1 MAEIKGENKEQN
13 MKRKYGISDKLRVT
27 LPPCSGVAF
36 AKSHGNMALEFEAGL
51 TKIEPKYATRSP
63 LWQPRPPPASLT
75 TIRRSTPLPSS
86 RASQRL
92 SPNLKITNI
101 APHLPPPPI
110 MSTFATRFTDRVFA
124 DASRVEHIRYDD
136 THQVHALRALEP
148 LDNINRFTG
157 VLSPAQIPL
166 AQQWL
171 DVLND
176 AAGFLPTL
184 KKPPGR
190 LSAPLMCA
198 GIAIT
203 EALDLTPI
211 TGDFKSHLH
220 IATVWALQLEL
231 VIKFPKA
238 THLLI
243 NANPKV
249 AQLADL
255 GRKQELFYQSQV
267 ASLHKLIP
275 AAPPLKADASVSL
288 PPISVLK
295 PVHWSS
301 PPPAAPATCR
311 EAKAQGSSPPP
322 EATVPHPKSRP
333 PVAPPPST
341 SSHKAEKPT
350 PPPTNATARHLEKI
364 RDSFGKHHLARCRA
378 PKAPTLLPPAVIP
391 KSTATSTSIID
402 DAASAVSSS
411 AITPSASASN
421 ADPPPQEA
429 STSTAISI
437 KAPQK
442 ASSVPPG
449 PSGQPRRL
457 SHVSDAALDRTLRSL
472 KAEIF
477 KARKGPKKPST
488 PSLPAP
494 PLSPPAPQKA
504 SLPLGAS
511 SSHSGSPQIFPPG
524 YVPVLIPLHL
534 LGAFLSSL
542 PPSS

>member
-1 MAEIKGENKEQN
+1 M
-13 MKRKYGISDKLRVT
+13 S
-27 LPPCSGVAF
+27 
-36 AKSHGNMALEFEAGL
+36 
-51 TKIEPKYATRSP
+51 PKTPTRSP
-63 LWQPRPPPASLT
+63 LWQPRPPPAPSTL
-75 TIRRSTPLPSS
+75 IRRSSPPPFS

-92 SPNLKITNI
+92 SPDLKITDI
-101 APHLPPPPI
+101 APHLPPTPN

-124 DASRVEHIRYDD
+124 DANRVEHIRYDD
-136 THQVHALRALEP
+136 SHQVHALRALEP

-171 DVLND
+171 DVFND

-220 IATVWALQLEL
+220 VATVWALQLEL
-231 VIKFPKA
+231 VIKFSKA

-267 ASLHKLIP
+267 ASLRKLIP
-275 AAPPLKADASVSL
+275 AAPPPKADASVQTPTL
-288 PPISVLK
+288 PPSPPSRSTAEAATQVSPPPTSIRK
-295 PVHWSS
+295 PVHWSP
-301 PPPAAPATCR
+301 PPPAAPAIGR
-311 EAKAQGSSPPP
+311 EANAQGSSPPSSAP
-322 EATVPHPKSRP
+322 VPRPKSRP
-333 PVAPPPST
+333 SVAPPPSA
-341 SSHKAEKPT
+341 SSQKAEKST
-350 PPPTNATARHLEKI
+350 PPPTDATARRLEKI
-364 RDSFGKHHLARCRA
+364 RDSFGKHRLARRHA
-378 PKAPTLLPPAVIP
+378 PKAPTPLPSAVTSE
-391 KSTATSTSIID
+391 STATSTSTID
-402 DAASAVSSS
+402 DTASAVSSS
-411 AITPSASASN
+411 TITPSASASN

-437 KAPQK
+437 KAPHK
-442 ASSVPPG
+442 ALSAPPG
-449 PSGQPRRL
+449 PSGQPRHL
-457 SHVSDAALDRTLRSL
+457 SRTSNAALDKTLRSL

-477 KARKGPKKPST
+477 KARKGPKKPLT
-488 PSLPAP
+488 PSTPAP
-494 PLSPPAPQKA
+494 PPSTPAPQKA
-504 SLPLGAS
+504 NPPLGAPS
-511 SSHSGSPQIFPPG
+511 PLPRSPQIFPSG
-524 YVPVLIPLHL
+524 YAPVLIPLHL
-534 LGAFLSSL
+534 LGAFLTSL